1 MSMYVDKLEVYPVER
16 RAYVIYRKDTDMIWP
31 KGHAKYELLLLK
43 MITLDVDEWTFGRGT
58 QNERS
63 VIVEW

>member
-1 MSMYVDKLEVYPVER
+1 MYIDKLEVFPVER
-16 RAYVIYRKDTDMIWP
+16 RAYVIYRKDAEMVWP

-43 MITLDVDEWTFGRGT
+43 LITLDVQDWTFGRPT
-58 QNERS
+58 TNERS